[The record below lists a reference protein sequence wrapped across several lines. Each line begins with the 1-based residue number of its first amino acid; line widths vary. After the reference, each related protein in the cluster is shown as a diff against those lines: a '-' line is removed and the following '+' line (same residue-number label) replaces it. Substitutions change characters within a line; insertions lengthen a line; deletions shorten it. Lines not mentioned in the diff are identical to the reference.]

1 MSSIKYNQT
10 TREIEISGPESF
22 IEANFP
28 IIRKL
33 VVESSGARM
42 KKNSKKVTAIG
53 QPKSSVTPLES
64 QTADSI
70 EASDPVQASDTLSAI
85 KPEIPEMSQEPKV
98 PRPPVRKYFNT
109 LGKLIR
115 CEDTSINKN
124 LPVSDIVKPVANRFS
139 IASLKEHFG
148 LSEHQVEGIIRD
160 AEKEGRVRKNP
171 DGSYSWL

>member
-1 MSSIKYNQT
+1 MSSIKFNQT

-28 IIRKL
+28 MIRKL
-33 VVESSGARM
+33 AVESSGAKM
-42 KKNSKKVTAIG
+42 KKTSKTVNVIE
-53 QPKSSVTPLES
+53 QPESPVKHSES
-64 QTADSI
+64 QTADLIRVPDSVK
-70 EASDPVQASDTLSAI
+70 ASDILSAI
-85 KPEIPEMSQEPKV
+85 KPEIPDTSQEPKA

-115 CEDTSINKN
+115 CEDTSINKS

-148 LSEHQVEGIIRD
+148 LSEHQIEGIIRD

-171 DGSYSWL
+171 DGSYEWL